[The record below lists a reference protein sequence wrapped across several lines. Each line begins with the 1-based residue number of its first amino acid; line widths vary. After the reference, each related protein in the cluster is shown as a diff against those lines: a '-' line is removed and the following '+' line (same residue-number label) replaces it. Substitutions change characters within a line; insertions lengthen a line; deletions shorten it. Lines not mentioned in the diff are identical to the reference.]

1 MQVLF
6 TIYDKYCMHVQK
18 FAGKLCPLN
27 ICTYE
32 IIQNLFIENI
42 GKVEYLFVRIIKKEI
57 LEKRSERL
65 HAVGQRPIV
74 LIATIIQ
81 LSRSGQKTKY
91 LS

>member
-1 MQVLF
+1 
-6 TIYDKYCMHVQK
+6 MHVQK

-32 IIQNLFIENI
+32 IIQSLFIENI
-42 GKVEYLFVRIIKKEI
+42 GKVENLFVRIVKKEI
-57 LEKRSERL
+57 LGKWSERL

-81 LSRSGQKTKY
+81 LSRGGQKTKY
-91 LS
+91 LSWKH